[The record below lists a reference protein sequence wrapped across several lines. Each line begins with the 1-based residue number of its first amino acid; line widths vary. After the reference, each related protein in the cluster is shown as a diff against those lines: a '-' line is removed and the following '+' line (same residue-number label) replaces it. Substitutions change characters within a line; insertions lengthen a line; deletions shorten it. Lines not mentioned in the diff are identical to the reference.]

1 MRNFIAQINLK
12 MPKIKSPN
20 TRLKLIYDFICTG
33 QYPGRK
39 KILNWL
45 NAQGIHVSER
55 TLVNDLKT
63 LRSRKLVKVSGGG
76 RSVEYLPIDRFKEL
90 ELEKDLL
97 DSDDLFSLRMAIT
110 TLGHLKFF
118 TLSKELNTIILKL
131 ERELGKNEPLK
142 REFISLQNSYLKIDP
157 GIFQTIFEATTYQ
170 KPIEIVYKSF
180 NSTKSK
186 NISFHPYLMKQ
197 FNNRWFVIGY
207 REDESTIDHFG
218 VERIAKVRVQYR
230 EKFNLDNIVELDD
243 FNNNLFGV
251 SNFKSKVNKI
261 ELRFSKHRAPYFISK
276 PPVENISYNIE
287 KGGSIKVSFNCKIN
301 KELIAEILSFGND
314 VVVLK
319 PRSLKDNLK
328 SILQSALS
336 LYD

>member
-1 MRNFIAQINLK
+1 MRNFIAQIILT
-12 MPKIKSPN
+12 MPKTKSPN
-20 TRLKLIYDFICTG
+20 SRLKLIYDFICSG

-63 LRSRKLVKVSGGG
+63 LRNRKLVKVSGGG
-76 RSVEYLPIDRFKEL
+76 RSVEYLPIDRFKEI

-110 TLGHLKFF
+110 SLGHLKFF
-118 TLSKELNTIILKL
+118 TLSTELKTIILKL
-131 ERELGKNEPLK
+131 ERELGKNESLK
-142 REFISLQNSYLKIDP
+142 REFISLQHSYLKIDP
-157 GIFQTIFEATTYQ
+157 GIFQTIFEATTFQ
-170 KPIEIVYKSF
+170 KPIEMVYKSF
-180 NSTKSK
+180 NSSKSK
-186 NISFHPYLMKQ
+186 IISLHPYFMKQ

-218 VERIAKVRVQYR
+218 VERIAKVRIQYR
-230 EKFNLDNIVELDD
+230 EKFNLDNIVGLDE
-243 FNNNLFGV
+243 FNCGLFGV

-276 PPVENISYNIE
+276 PPVENISHNLE
-287 KGGSIKVSFNCKIN
+287 KNGSIKVIFNCKIN
-301 KELIAEILSFGND
+301 KELIAEILSYGDD

-319 PRSLKDNLK
+319 PKSLRDNLK
-328 SILQSALS
+328 SILQSAHL
-336 LYD
+336 LYS